1 MLKDYHQVTEII
13 PGKVVTVRTNKGSFE
28 AGKVIITAGPW
39 GPAMV
44 KKLGIELPFK
54 VSETSNKVY
63 SVCEANAT
71 LGTEPLIDDVRN
83 HRCSDERHITSD
95 KSVVFKRL
103 YPTLMKV

>member
-54 VSETSNKVY
+54 VHTYTSY
-63 SVCEANAT
+63 FTHMQYFA
-71 LGTEPLIDDVRN
+71 I
-83 HRCSDERHITSD
+83 
-95 KSVVFKRL
+95 
-103 YPTLMKV
+103 